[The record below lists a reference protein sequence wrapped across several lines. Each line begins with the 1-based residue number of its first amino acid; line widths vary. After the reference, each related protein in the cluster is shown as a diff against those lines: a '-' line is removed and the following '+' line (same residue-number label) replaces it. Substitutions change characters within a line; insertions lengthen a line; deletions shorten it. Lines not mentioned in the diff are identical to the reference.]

1 MGPLNR
7 KILEQVLA
15 SPKLPSLPRIAMDV
29 LELCRSEDSTV
40 NELAE
45 LIRQDPA
52 LVMKLLQTVNTS
64 AFGLGRSVSTVEE
77 ATKMLGLKSIQTL
90 ALAFCLSNAMT
101 DQCGDAFEMDAYW
114 RRSVYAATAAQEVAK
129 TTKSCEPH
137 EAFTAG
143 LLEDIGVL
151 AMACTIGGPYLQIT
165 KVAGR
170 NHSAL
175 DRLER
180 KNLRVSHAV
189 VGAMLAQHWNLGPAL
204 VSAIRYHHDP
214 NSAPAEQRAVCACAA
229 LGSIAA
235 DVLLPDQMAM
245 AATARWFEAMKE
257 NFKLDRDRANLV
269 LTAADAHAR
278 AIAGQFNLSPT
289 PKRDLAAIL
298 TDANQR
304 LVELALA
311 GQEANR
317 QLETQR
323 DEAHRRA
330 TRDALTGLANR
341 QAFDDCLDQQLA
353 LNKPFVLIII
363 DLDKF
368 KSVNDNHGHVAGDLV
383 LKDQAKLMSE
393 LTPPNGMAARYGGEE
408 FAVILP
414 DADVIDGAKLAESLR
429 KGRAERAV
437 NINADAPLVVTLSAG
452 ISAHGPGMPGGP
464 LTASELINLADRA
477 LYSAKNQGRNAIR
490 MVRPQATVQSA

>member
-29 LELCRSEDSTV
+29 LELCRSEEATV
-40 NELAE
+40 NDLSR

-101 DQCGDAFEMDAYW
+101 DQCGDAFDMDAFW
-114 RRSVYAATAAQEVAK
+114 RRSVYAATAAQEIAK
-129 TTKSCEPH
+129 TTRACDPH
-137 EAFTAG
+137 QAFTAG

-151 AMACTIGGPYLQIT
+151 AMACTIGGPYLQVT

-189 VGAMLAQHWNLGPAL
+189 VGAMLAQHWNLGPTL
-204 VSAIRYHHDP
+204 VSAIRFHHDP
-214 NSAPAEQRAVCACAA
+214 ESAPAAEREVCACAA
-229 LGSIAA
+229 LGSVAA
-235 DVLLPDQMAM
+235 DVLLPDQLAM
-245 AATARWFEAMKE
+245 AATARWFEAM
-257 NFKLDRDRANLV
+257 NQHFKLDRDRANLV

-289 PKRDLAAIL
+289 PKRDVAAIL
-298 TDANQR
+298 SDANQR
-304 LVELALA
+304 LVELAP
-311 GQEANR
+311 R
-317 QLETQR
+317 QPGNQPP
-323 DEAHRRA
+323 
-330 TRDALTGLANR
+330 TR
-341 QAFDDCLDQQLA
+341 
-353 LNKPFVLIII
+353 V
-363 DLDKF
+363 
-368 KSVNDNHGHVAGDLV
+368 
-383 LKDQAKLMSE
+383 
-393 LTPPNGMAARYGGEE
+393 
-408 FAVILP
+408 
-414 DADVIDGAKLAESLR
+414 
-429 KGRAERAV
+429 
-437 NINADAPLVVTLSAG
+437 SA
-452 ISAHGPGMPGGP
+452 
-464 LTASELINLADRA
+464 
-477 LYSAKNQGRNAIR
+477 
-490 MVRPQATVQSA
+490 

>member
-1 MGPLNR
+1 MGTVNR

-15 SPKLPSLPRIAMDV
+15 SPKLPSLPRIAVDV
-29 LELCRSEDSTV
+29 LALCRSEDSNV
-40 NELAE
+40 GELAA

-101 DQCGDAFEMDAYW
+101 DQCGDAFEMDTFW
-114 RRSVYAATAAQEVAK
+114 RRSVYAAAAAQEIAR
-129 TTKSCEPH
+129 TTRACDPH

-189 VGAMLAQHWNLGPAL
+189 VGAMLAQHWNLGPTL
-204 VSAIRYHHDP
+204 VSAIRYHHEP
-214 NSAPAEQRAVCACAA
+214 RSAPAEQRAVCACAA

-245 AATARWFEAMKE
+245 AATARWFEAMNE
-257 NFKLDRDRANLV
+257 HFALDRDHANVV

-278 AIAGQFNLSPT
+278 SIAGQFNLSPT

-311 GQEANR
+311 SQETSR
-317 QLETQR
+317 RLETQR
-323 DEAHRRA
+323 DEMHRRA

-341 QAFDDCLDQQLA
+341 AAFDDFLDQQLA
-353 LNKPFVLIII
+353 LNKPFALILI

-368 KSVNDNHGHVAGDLV
+368 KEVNDIHGHVAGDLV
-383 LKDQAKLMSE
+383 LQDQAE
-393 LTPPNGMAARYGGEE
+393 LLTALAPPGALAARYGGEE

-414 DADVIDGAKLAESLR
+414 DADVVGGARLAEALR
-429 KGRAERAV
+429 QERAERAV
-437 NINADAPLVVTLSAG
+437 DINADASLVVTLSAG
-452 ISAHGPGMPGGP
+452 VAAHGPGIPGDP
-464 LTASELINLADRA
+464 LTAAELINLADRA
-477 LYSAKNQGRNAIR
+477 LYNAKNHGRNAIR
-490 MVRPQATVQSA
+490 MVRPQPASQSA